1 MNTKMRFKSKRFD
14 YLLKCLLIER
24 SRFSEYLTQFYCN
37 KMYIENLISLL
48 YYYSSYYF
56 FK

>member
-48 YYYSSYYF
+48 YYYSSY
-56 FK
+56 